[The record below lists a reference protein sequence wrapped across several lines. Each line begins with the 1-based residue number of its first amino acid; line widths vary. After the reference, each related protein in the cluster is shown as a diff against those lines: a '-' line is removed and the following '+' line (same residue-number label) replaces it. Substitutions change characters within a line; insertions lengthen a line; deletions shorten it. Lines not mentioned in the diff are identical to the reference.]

1 MGYSI
6 KLVDERGEPVI
17 VNRHQEGST
26 VALGGTNEA
35 VINITYNYSR
45 YFVEHINSGS
55 GIRFLYGKHAFECV
69 DILEKAVEK
78 LGKIRDD
85 DYWKSTPGNAGHVLS
100 VLLEWANE
108 YPNAIFM
115 GD

>member
-6 KLVDERGEPVI
+6 KLLDEMGEPVI
-17 VNRHQEGST
+17 VRRHQEGSNYVCT
-26 VALGGTNEA
+26 GTTDA
-35 VINITYNYSR
+35 SIDITYNYSR
-45 YFVEHINSGS
+45 YFVEHIDSVV
-55 GIRFLYGKHAFECV
+55 GIRFLYGKRAFECV
-69 DILEKAVEK
+69 DILENAVDS
-78 LGKIRDD
+78 LGKVTDN
-85 DYWKSTPGNAGHVLS
+85 DYWKRTPGNAGHVLS